1 MVIVFF
7 RTLYVHC
14 VFAVL
19 LCTLRRI
26 AFLLLAHQKIW
37 VCRELWF
44 SKNLGLSWISI
55 GVIFVLWQWK
65 AWHWVGITEYN
76 QNDFSGIMRCLVP
89 ALKDPIIKRAV
100 LHCRK
105 GYWGGQESRASDS
118 FLFQCLPGLLP
129 LSFCQERRDYCKV
142 WHKIS
147 PFSPFSLMCKLC
159 SLIGKEPWYSLLVA
173 QFVGNRSH

>member
-7 RTLYVHC
+7 RTLYVHR

-19 LCTLRRI
+19 LCILRRI
-26 AFLLLAHQKIW
+26 AFLLLARQKIW

-44 SKNLGLSWISI
+44 SKNLGLCWISI

-65 AWHWVGITEYN
+65 ARHWVGITEYN
-76 QNDFSGIMRCLVP
+76 QNNFSGIMHCLVP

-105 GYWGGQESRASDS
+105 GYRGRQEGRAW
-118 FLFQCLPGLLP
+118 LLP
-129 LSFCQERRDYCKV
+129 LPVSPGLTSPGFLPGEKRLLQGVTQNKPLFSF
-142 WHKIS
+142 
-147 PFSPFSLMCKLC
+147 
-159 SLIGKEPWYSLLVA
+159 
-173 QFVGNRSH
+173 